1 MNDPMWDLAGL
12 FIEANFSPQEEDKFK
27 DLYFNGNYNND
38 IEQRILMNKVFLDF
52 LWALWGI
59 QRYTIGDDL
68 FEYGCMRYE
77 RAKTNLKLLM

>member
-1 MNDPMWDLAGL
+1 MNDPMWDLADL

-52 LWALWGI
+52 LWALWRI

-68 FEYGCMRYE
+68 FEYRCMRYE